1 MVREGL
7 SLTSQIRSTKT
18 EPTLIHNAEPKS
30 PSDLARRHADNMASL
45 WSEYRITEEEF
56 RSFMDSQKGICRICH
71 RDFGEE
77 AKRACVDHDHYT
89 GKIRGL
95 LCTQCNTRLG
105 WVERNWPRLLE
116 YLKETK

>member
-1 MVREGL
+1 MGNPAS
-7 SLTSQIRSTKT
+7 SLTSLISSTSVKQETHGPT
-18 EPTLIHNAEPKS
+18 ES
-30 PSDLARRHADNMASL
+30 PSDISRRHANNMASL
-45 WSEYRITEEEF
+45 WSEYRITEPEF
-56 RSFMDSQKGICRICH
+56 QALMDQQQGLCRICQA
-71 RDFGEE
+71 DFGSE

-105 WVERNWPRLLE
+105 WVERNWPRMLE